1 MITDGVF
8 PLIGSKP
15 RRGAGRP
22 YPCPG
27 SVGDAFLAFIGA
39 PPYTRLRSRPR
50 RCFVSKGGQALPPPI
65 NVARNSPAISSN
77 VEFTSLEL
85 QRFRAISKSDRREI
99 TCDICLEVVG
109 SPPPGAVARLVSRSA
124 PAASDPPPSAP
135 GCMSG

>member
-8 PLIGSKP
+8 RLIGSKR

-22 YPCPG
+22 CPCPG
-27 SVGDAFLAFIGA
+27 SVGDAFLALIDA
-39 PPYTRLRSRPR
+39 PPYTRLRSRPSR
-50 RCFVSKGGQALPPPI
+50 RVVSKGGQALPPPI

-99 TCDICLEVVG
+99 TCEICLEVVG
-109 SPPPGAVARLVSRSA
+109 APPAGAVARLVSRSA
-124 PAASDPPPSAP
+124 PTLSGPPPSAP
-135 GCMSG
+135 GCMLG